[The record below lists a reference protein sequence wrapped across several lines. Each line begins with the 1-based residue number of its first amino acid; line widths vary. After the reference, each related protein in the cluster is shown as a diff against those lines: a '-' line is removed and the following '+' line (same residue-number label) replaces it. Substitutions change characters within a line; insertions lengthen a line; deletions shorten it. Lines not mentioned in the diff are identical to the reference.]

1 MKTTKQQLRQIIKEE
16 LEVILTNE
24 EAGELFGEGVEAQLE
39 EQELNEV
46 DMNQVQ
52 IIMDAFAQI
61 GLNLSPAI
69 IMGLMGYAF
78 KQAID
83 ADKEIHKSF
92 DKRQR
97 GFAKPEDQQ
106 ELNEAD
112 MSDIQIIINAFA
124 KIGMNLSPAIVMGLI
139 GYAAEQ
145 AMGRKKAKPEDEQ
158 MMEQQG
164 MTSDV
169 ARAGEKIG
177 KVSGIEAALK
187 GINTRQEFET
197 LMMQF
202 IQMVAKEKLKDQDI
216 KVGIRNIAKAVLQ
229 GK

>member
-39 EQELNEV
+39 EQELNEDLGQLPELANLLGTNPEELMIV
-46 DMNQVQ
+46 LKALGLATANLGGGVAAGLGMSKIIDM
-52 IIMDAFAQI
+52 IRD
-61 GLNLSPAI
+61 
-69 IMGLMGYAF
+69 YR
-78 KQAID
+78 
-83 ADKEIHKSF
+83 E
-92 DKRQR
+92 R
-97 GFAKPEDQQ
+97 
-106 ELNEAD
+106 
-112 MSDIQIIINAFA
+112 NA
-124 KIGMNLSPAIVMGLI
+124 
-139 GYAAEQ
+139 E
-145 AMGRKKAKPEDEQ
+145 PEDEQ

-164 MTSDV
+164 VTSDV

-202 IQMVAKEKLKDQDI
+202 IQMVSKEKLKDQDV
-216 KVGIRNIAKAVLQ
+216 KMGIRNVAKAVLQ
-229 GK
+229 DK

>member
-24 EAGELFGEGVEAQLE
+24 EAGELFGEGVKAQLE
-39 EQELNEV
+39 EQELNE
-46 DMNQVQ
+46 DLGQLPELANMLGANPEELM
-52 IIMDAFAQI
+52 II
-61 GLNLSPAI
+61 L
-69 IMGLMGYAF
+69 
-78 KQAID
+78 K
-83 ADKEIHKSF
+83 
-92 DKRQR
+92 
-97 GFAKPEDQQ
+97 
-106 ELNEAD
+106 
-112 MSDIQIIINAFA
+112 AFA
-124 KIGMNLSPAIVMGLI
+124 KAGANIGGGAAAGLGI
-139 GYAAEQ
+139 SKIIDMIRDYRERNAE
-145 AMGRKKAKPEDEQ
+145 PEDEQ

-202 IQMVAKEKLKDQDI
+202 IQMVSKEKLKDQDV

-229 GK
+229 SK

>member
-39 EQELNEV
+39 EQELNE
-46 DMNQVQ
+46 DLGQLPELANMLGANPEELM
-52 IIMDAFAQI
+52 II
-61 GLNLSPAI
+61 L
-69 IMGLMGYAF
+69 
-78 KQAID
+78 K
-83 ADKEIHKSF
+83 
-92 DKRQR
+92 
-97 GFAKPEDQQ
+97 
-106 ELNEAD
+106 
-112 MSDIQIIINAFA
+112 AFA
-124 KIGMNLSPAIVMGLI
+124 KAGANIGGGAAAGLGI
-139 GYAAEQ
+139 SKIIDMIRDYRERNAE
-145 AMGRKKAKPEDEQ
+145 PEDEQ

-202 IQMVAKEKLKDQDI
+202 IQMVSKEKLKDQDV

-229 GK
+229 SK

>member
-39 EQELNEV
+39 EQELNEDLGQLPELANLLGTNPEELMIV
-46 DMNQVQ
+46 LKALGLTAANLGGGVAAGLGMSKIIDM
-52 IIMDAFAQI
+52 IRD
-61 GLNLSPAI
+61 
-69 IMGLMGYAF
+69 YR
-78 KQAID
+78 
-83 ADKEIHKSF
+83 E
-92 DKRQR
+92 R
-97 GFAKPEDQQ
+97 
-106 ELNEAD
+106 
-112 MSDIQIIINAFA
+112 NA
-124 KIGMNLSPAIVMGLI
+124 
-139 GYAAEQ
+139 E
-145 AMGRKKAKPEDEQ
+145 PEDEQ

-202 IQMVAKEKLKDQDI
+202 IQMVSKEKLKDQDV
-216 KVGIRNIAKAVLQ
+216 KMGIRNVAKAVLQ
-229 GK
+229 DK

>member
-24 EAGELFGEGVEAQLE
+24 EAGELFGEGVEAELE

-61 GLNLSPAI
+61 GLNLSPAV

-92 DKRQR
+92 DKRRR
-97 GFAKPEDQQ
+97 GFAKPEEPLD
-106 ELNEAD
+106 EGLETFL
-112 MSDIQIIINAFA
+112 SH
-124 KIGMNLSPAIVMGLI
+124 MNPEDLGLLIKVLGQVAYNFSPAAFGTVAIMAARRIAGLDSEFEKRQEI
-139 GYAAEQ
+139 ERAAE
-145 AMGRKKAKPEDEQ
+145 EY
-158 MMEQQG
+158 
-164 MTSDV
+164 
-169 ARAGEKIG
+169 AGKN
-177 KVSGIEAALK
+177 K
-187 GINTRQEFET
+187 
-197 LMMQF
+197 
-202 IQMVAKEKLKDQDI
+202 
-216 KVGIRNIAKAVLQ
+216 
-229 GK
+229 